1 MKKPPCARFGMRIS
15 PKASEKPE
23 ESRNS
28 RPPKAMLFS
37 VWMIQNCMEPVM
49 FFPLSRLRERVPA
62 RSAGGRGRLSAYH
75 TCGPSSGVADWR
87 LLGRPLPSGR
97 GETRRGGG
105 GLQYGSKLFV
115 GGLA

>member
-1 MKKPPCARFGMRIS
+1 MKKAPCARFGMRIS

-62 RSAGGRGRLSAYH
+62 RSGGGGGGGARGGGGGGARFSAYH
-75 TCGPSSGVADWR
+75 TCGPSPGVAD
-87 LLGRPLPSGR
+87 LRPLGHPLPFRER
-97 GETRRGGG
+97 G
-105 GLQYGSKLFV
+105 K
-115 GGLA
+115 A